1 MGGLSAAVYK
11 DLKLFL
17 RGGGLAALLL
27 PLLLV
32 PALRFGMGDL
42 SVQAYVQPFP
52 IAVRDLDNTINALR
66 RLYPAQSSRPSAGAA
81 LVRL

>member
-32 PALRFGMGDL
+32 PALRFGCL
-42 SVQAYVQPFP
+42 
-52 IAVRDLDNTINALR
+52 
-66 RLYPAQSSRPSAGAA
+66 LYTSRC
-81 LVRL
+81 V